1 MNILMF
7 LIGCILFTIF
17 ITSTIWE
24 FKQEKKREQQERL
37 NPKYYYER
45 HRAKRK
51 KEPKRKKGSQSRIKK
66 YKI

>member
-24 FKQEKKREQQERL
+24 FKQEKKE
-37 NPKYYYER
+37 NN
-45 HRAKRK
+45 
-51 KEPKRKKGSQSRIKK
+51 KKG
-66 YKI
+66 